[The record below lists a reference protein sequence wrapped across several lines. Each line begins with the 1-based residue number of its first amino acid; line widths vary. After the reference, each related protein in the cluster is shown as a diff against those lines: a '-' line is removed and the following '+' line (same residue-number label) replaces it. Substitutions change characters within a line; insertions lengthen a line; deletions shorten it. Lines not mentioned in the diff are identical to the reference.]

1 MNIECFPPRPGVC
14 SPPGRDDGGYL
25 SENPNV
31 CLRTGLPA
39 DRGCPVVRL
48 SSPNHGDA
56 SRTRDLPFR
65 TPNCP
70 ARTCLFPRTR
80 GLPTYL
86 RWLGAG
92 SPTVVPRTRGSTRES
107 RSIRVVWEF
116 CPECGGL
123 PDVRGEAFCH
133 TPSASPARELPRTSI
148 CLYLRCDRP
157 TERRSSPRTRRHTLS
172 VSPAGQNWRPSPS
185 CGVHQL

>member
-1 MNIECFPPRPGVC
+1 MLPTQGLPSVALFEDMNIECFPPRPGVC

-86 RWLGAG
+86 PTLVRSRESDSC
-92 SPTVVPRTRGSTRES
+92 SPHKGVYPGIKVNPRRVGVLPRMRRSTR
-107 RSIRVVWEF
+107 RARRGV
-116 CPECGGL
+116 L
-123 PDVRGEAFCH
+123 PH
-133 TPSASPARELPRTSI
+133 TKCFPRAGAAAHLNLLVSAM
-148 CLYLRCDRP
+148 
-157 TERRSSPRTRRHTLS
+157 
-172 VSPAGQNWRPSPS
+172 
-185 CGVHQL
+185 